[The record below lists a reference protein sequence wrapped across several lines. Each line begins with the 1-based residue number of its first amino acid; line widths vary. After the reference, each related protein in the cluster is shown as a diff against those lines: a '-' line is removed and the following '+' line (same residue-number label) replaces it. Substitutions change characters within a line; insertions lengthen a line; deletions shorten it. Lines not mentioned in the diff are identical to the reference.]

1 MCMSYVTNWQRD
13 GLQWGEVM
21 VTATVKWFNPTKGF
35 GFVTMSDGTPDAFLH
50 ISTIEPLGFRNLPQG
65 AIVECEIGDG
75 PRGLQV
81 KTVLAVRNAEADASG
96 AEAEGTVKFF
106 NSAKG
111 FGFVVPDSG
120 GPDVF
125 VHARTLQQHGVAEL
139 QQGQRVRLVM
149 ANGPKGLQAVDVVPL

>member
-1 MCMSYVTNWQRD
+1 MTV
-13 GLQWGEVM
+13 GLQVM

-35 GFVTMSDGTPDAFLH
+35 GFVTLSDGSPDAFLH

-65 AIVECEIGDG
+65 AVVECEIIDG

-81 KTVLAVRNAEADASG
+81 KAVASVKNAEPGASG
-96 AEAEGTVKFF
+96 NEAEGTVKFF
-106 NSAKG
+106 NVSKG
-111 FGFVVPDSG
+111 FGFVVPDTG

-125 VHARTLQQHGVAEL
+125 VHARTLQQHGVNEL

-149 ANGPKGLQAVDVVPL
+149 AQGPKGMQAVDVIPL